1 MLTATLA
8 LLQACL
14 SQPKN
19 PATLRH
25 AHLHSCSKPRAST
38 SHSPYTR
45 APLHDCRALSTPCL
59 LPKPPFCSFYTS
71 TPKESCVQP
80 YHMH

>member
-25 AHLHSCSKPRAST
+25 AHLHSCSNRGKHKSQPLHT
-38 SHSPYTR
+38 G
-45 APLHDCRALSTPCL
+45 PLHDCRALSTPCL